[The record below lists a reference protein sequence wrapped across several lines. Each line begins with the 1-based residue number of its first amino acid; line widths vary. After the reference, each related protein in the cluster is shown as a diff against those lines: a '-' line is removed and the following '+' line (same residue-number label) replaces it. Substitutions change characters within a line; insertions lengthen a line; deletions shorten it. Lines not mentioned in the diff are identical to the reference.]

1 MSMARETL
9 FELPT
14 IPDEFGVILSAPEL
28 RRIDFSGLEYDTA
41 RRAILEY
48 IKTYFPDEFNDFV
61 ASNGLIMVM
70 EILASLT
77 GKLSLRSDILANEA
91 FLPTASTEE
100 AVVNHLALINQ
111 TVKRQTPAIID
122 IEISVDRA
130 LTTNIEVPAG
140 LLFNVSGSDD
150 TTVTYEVFRAPGDF
164 VNSITLPAGK
174 RGVIA
179 YGIEGAF
186 SSVATSTSIGGPSQ
200 QIVIEKEN
208 ILESPIFVT
217 VATGNAI
224 PEKWKVLFEPIE
236 RFGPNDKVVEVRFV
250 DNSAI
255 FRFGDD
261 ITGAAPLA
269 GQKISIRYRVGGGI
283 RGRIGVGKI
292 NEQRSISPLPPSNA
306 TATVNFRNI
315 TASSGGTDKE
325 SLESAKKRAPKDYAV
340 HNSIVTA
347 EDYAQVAGSFAHPA
361 FGAVS
366 KAVATL
372 KSGLNANRIEVFVLS
387 ESPDLKPAIPNA
399 GLKAGLVTYYQNL
412 NVLTDYVVISDG
424 VLHPID
430 VEMTVVIDRDSDA
443 TVVKDKVEAAVTEF
457 FDSANWEMG
466 QPFYISNFIKT
477 IKDIDGVAYLDLFKP
492 VDNIL
497 HVEDLALATTDIDD
511 KISPN
516 ELIVEG
522 NRIVNYYYEKEL

>member
-1 MSMARETL
+1 MARETL

-14 IPDEFGVILSAPEL
+14 APDEFGVVLSAPEL

-48 IKTYFPDEFNDFV
+48 IKTYFPDEFNDFI
-61 ASNGLIMVM
+61 ASNGLIMIM
-70 EILASLT
+70 EILSSLT

-100 AVVNHLALINQ
+100 AVTNHLALINQ
-111 TVKRQTPAIID
+111 VIKRQTPAIVD

-130 LTTNIEVPAG
+130 LTTNVEIPAG
-140 LLFNVSGSDD
+140 LLFNVPGSDA
-150 TTVTYEVFRAPGDF
+150 TVTYEVFRAPGDF
-164 VNSITLPAGK
+164 TNNITLPAGK

-186 SSVATSTSIGGPSQ
+186 SSAAISTSIGGPSQ
-200 QIVIEKEN
+200 QIIVEKEN

-217 VATGNAI
+217 VATGNAT
-224 PEKWKVLFEPIE
+224 PEEWKVLIEPIE

-261 ITGAAPLA
+261 VTGAAPLA
-269 GQKISIRYRVGGGI
+269 GQQISIRYRVGGGI
-283 RGRIGVGKI
+283 RGRIGIGKI

-306 TATVNFRNI
+306 TTTVNFRNV

-372 KSGLNANRIEVFVLS
+372 KSGLNANRVEVFVLS
-387 ESPDLKPAIPNA
+387 ESPDLTPAIPNA

-412 NVLTDYVVISDG
+412 NVLTDHVVISDG

-430 VEMTVVIDRDSDA
+430 VEMTVVVDRDSDA

-492 VDNIL
+492 VDNVL
-497 HVEDLALATTDIDD
+497 HVESLSLAATDIDD

-522 NRIVNYYYEKEL
+522 NRVVNYYYEKEL